1 MNSRAVQYV
10 NRSMTN
16 AAVHVLCL
24 IQESAGG
31 EETRAQRGRF
41 GDEARREEPRGE
53 DTPQQCVVPSFLHA
67 APPR

>member
-24 IQESAGG
+24 IQASAGG
-31 EETRAQRGRF
+31 EETRAQGGGF
-41 GDEARREEPRGE
+41 GNEARWEEPRGE
-53 DTPQQCVVPSFLHA
+53 ATPQQCATPSFLHA